1 MARFNLADDKL
12 TYYKSTD
19 IIKKELRKVN
29 NSILKHIQTLEVR
42 HQPTTNDHRLNKLIK
57 RKNELVYLIK
67 LVED

>member
-12 TYYKSTD
+12 TYYTSAD
-19 IIKKELRKVN
+19 IIKQELRKVN
-29 NSILKHIQTLEVR
+29 NSILKHIRTLEVR
-42 HQPTTNDHRLNKLIK
+42 HQPTTNDHRLNELIK